1 MGIAIEM
8 GRFTTILWDLDQT
21 ILDFKRSQEYALSYC
36 FEKMGLQI
44 NDNIHALYVAINDD
58 YWDRLEKG
66 EVTKEE
72 LFAGR
77 YRTLFEKLNITGK
90 SPEKMAEL
98 YQEIL
103 GSVYFFLDEAD
114 KIIMQ
119 LKEQGYK
126 QYIVTNGFL
135 KTQANKIR
143 ISGLDKLVDASFASE
158 EIGYPKPRKE
168 YFDACF
174 ARMKGI
180 TREECILVGDSLTS
194 DMQGGIG
201 AGIATCWY
209 NPTGKANHLHL
220 AIDHEIRDLHEVPL
234 ILQ

>member
-1 MGIAIEM
+1 M

-21 ILDFKRSQEYALSYC
+21 ILDFKRSQRYALSYC
-36 FEKMGLQI
+36 FEKMGFQI
-44 NDNIHALYVAINDD
+44 NEEIHALYVMINDN
-58 YWDRLEKG
+58 YWERLEKG
-66 EVTKEE
+66 EVAKEE

-77 YRTLFEKLNITGK
+77 FHTLFEKLNITGI

-98 YQEIL
+98 YQKVL
-103 GSVYFFLDEAD
+103 GSVYFFQDEAD
-114 KIIMQ
+114 KVIMQ

-180 TREECILVGDSLTS
+180 TRGECILVGDSLTS

-209 NPTGKANHLHL
+209 NPTGKANHLNL